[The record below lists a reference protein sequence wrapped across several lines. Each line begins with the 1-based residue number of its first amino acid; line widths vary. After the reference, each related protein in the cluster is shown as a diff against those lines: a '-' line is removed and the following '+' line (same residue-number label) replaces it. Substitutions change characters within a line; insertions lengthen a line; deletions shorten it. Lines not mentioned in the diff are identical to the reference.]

1 MAQESF
7 LKRLNSQFI
16 GISAFKCHFMW
27 RVDVL
32 TGGRSFLYQSMCVR
46 VTHMQTLSVCAAEAH
61 VFFFFFSCFLR

>member
-7 LKRLNSQFI
+7 LKRLNSRFI

-32 TGGRSFLYQSMCVR
+32 AGGSSFLYRSMCVI
-46 VTHMQTLSVCAAEAH
+46 VTQMQTFCVCAAEARM
-61 VFFFFFSCFLR
+61 FFCLLSCSLR